1 MRESETKIKE
11 TKEEKHADKNI
22 YDRLL
27 FLGKVFFLAFLAITV
42 AFIIVYSFL
51 DENSFKVDEKIT
63 YIEHWIVNDGKGNT
77 FEAGRSFRDNKRYTE
92 AFSIES
98 KLPDDIEENEF
109 ICFGVNIELDL
120 YINGELRYSVDNNNE
135 FMLPGGHVKKF
146 YVTVPLTQE
155 DSGATVKM
163 VRFTNSN
170 QPEVVPVTVIS
181 TMSGIYRYLF
191 GEYGRSFCLS
201 LILLAFSIAVVLV
214 SLGMM
219 IWYKRKIIML
229 FGALGILIVAAW
241 LVTNSY
247 LYPFV
252 FGHYHVD
259 GAANYMFCLMI
270 PFGFDIYLNYIQN
283 GRFKKVMALA
293 LIASVINAAFWTVL
307 NFTGIFPFID
317 ALFYIDQILGLL
329 IIIAVII
336 LIIDIKNGN
345 IKHYKYTAIGFALF
359 LISCIIEL
367 ISIASVKLSN
377 DDIPMLV
384 GLALLLVFV
393 VIQQVEDLRVSNI
406 EKQRAIDLSDAK
418 TRFLASMSHEIR
430 TPINSILGMNEI
442 ILRENKDEVIDHYSK
457 TIRSSGRILLTLVND
472 VLDFSKI
479 ESGKIEII
487 EEEYNLSRVFSE
499 ILPMMAE
506 RAGNKELDF
515 KTCVLSE
522 IPDGQIGDEYRLK
535 QILINLLSNAIKYTD
550 NGFVEVMLSGK
561 YLNDGR
567 FMMKISVEDSGRG
580 IKKDELDTL
589 FNAFYRADRKRNRS
603 IEGTGL
609 GLAIVKNILDAMGG
623 EIRVESDYG
632 KGSIFTVTIPVG
644 VYDKT
649 PVSNDFSNDT
659 TIEEEYFIC
668 DYTSDAKV
676 LAVDDN
682 KSNLTIVKLFL
693 REAGIEPEIVL
704 SGKEAIE
711 LCHKNKYDL
720 ILLDHMMP
728 APDGMET
735 LEDIKNNPESKNK
748 NTKVLVLTANAI
760 AGSRE
765 MFLAAGFDDYLIK
778 PIDSKKLIKTVKKFL
793 PPEKIHEKNDTEMRA
808 EAEAA
813 LSEKNAEEEVT
824 PDEIRDSAMDEDK
837 MRRRMVSDIAGFD
850 YQTAMIHCAG
860 DKSLFIE
867 LLNDITR
874 EASEKAARMR
884 DFVIDKKFDSYAI
897 DAHSMKSNM
906 ATVGIMNMSE
916 RAKKHELAAKSNE
929 IEFIEGDYE
938 AYLKEYE
945 VLCKKIAEILADVN

>member
-1 MRESETKIKE
+1 MKVSEEK
-11 TKEEKHADKNI
+11 KEEKSI
-22 YDRLL
+22 YERLL
-27 FLGKVFFLAFLAITV
+27 FLGKVFFFAFLLITV
-42 AFIIVYSFL
+42 AFIITYSCL
-51 DENSFKVDEKIT
+51 DKDSFIVNDKLT
-63 YIEHWIVNDGKGNT
+63 YIEHWNVTDAEGNT
-77 FEAGRSFRDNKRYTE
+77 FETGRSFRDNKKYNGS
-92 AFSIES
+92 FSIES
-98 KLPDDIEENEF
+98 RLPDNISENEV
-109 ICFGVNIELDL
+109 ICFGANIELDL
-120 YINGELRYSVDNNNE
+120 YINGQLRYSEDNKNN

-146 YVTVPLTQE
+146 YVTVPLTKE

-163 VRFTNSN
+163 VRLTNSSR
-170 QPEVVPVTVIS
+170 PEVVPVTVVS
-181 TMSGIYRYLF
+181 TMSGIYKYLF
-191 GEYGRSFCLS
+191 KEYGLSFCLS
-201 LILLAFSIAVVLV
+201 LVLLAFAITVVIV

-219 IWYKRKIIML
+219 LFYRQKIKML

-259 GAANYMFCLMI
+259 GVANYMFCLML
-270 PFGFDIYLNYIQN
+270 PFGFCIYLNSIQQ
-283 GRFKKVMALA
+283 GRFRKIMSVMLF
-293 LIASVINAAFWTVL
+293 LCVINAIFWTVL
-307 NFTGIFPFID
+307 NFTGILPFID
-317 ALFYIDQILGLL
+317 ALLYIDIILAIL
-329 IIIAVII
+329 IVITVII
-336 LIIDIKNGN
+336 LFIDIKNGY
-345 IKHYKYTAIGFALF
+345 IKQYKYTAIGFSLF
-359 LISCIIEL
+359 LVCGIIEL
-367 ISIASVKLSN
+367 ISIATIKPNN
-377 DDIPMLV
+377 DDIPMLL
-384 GLALLLVFV
+384 GLALILVFI
-393 VIQQVEDLRVSNI
+393 VIQQVEDLRKSNI

-487 EEEYNLSRVFSE
+487 EEEYSLSRVFGE
-499 ILPMMAE
+499 VLPMMAE
-506 RAGNKELDF
+506 RASNKELDF

-535 QILINLLSNAIKYTD
+535 QVLINLLSNAVKYTD

-561 YLNDGR
+561 YSNDGR
-567 FMMKISVEDSGRG
+567 FILKITVEDSGRG
-580 IKKDELDTL
+580 IKKDEIDTL

-632 KGSIFTVTIPVG
+632 RGSKFTVTIPVK

-649 PVSNDFSNDT
+649 PVKEDFSNESA
-659 TIEEEYFIC
+659 IEEEYFIC

-728 APDGMET
+728 SPDGIET
-735 LEDIKNNPESKNK
+735 LEAIRNDPDSKNK
-748 NTKVLVLTANAI
+748 DTKVLVLTANAI

-765 MFLAAGFDDYLIK
+765 MYLAAGFDDYLIK
-778 PIDSKKLIKTVKKFL
+778 PIDSKKLIKTVKKHL
-793 PPEKIHEKNDTEMRA
+793 PADKIHEKTEQEIDADIMA
-808 EAEAA
+808 MENKENPM
-813 LSEKNAEEEVT
+813 EFKPEDIQKNV
-824 PDEIRDSAMDEDK
+824 MDEDK
-837 MRRRMVSDIAGFD
+837 LRSRMVSDIAGFD

-860 DKSLFIE
+860 DKGLFIE
-867 LLNDITR
+867 LLNDLCR
-874 EASEKAARMR
+874 EAAEKAARMR

-916 RAKKHELAAKSNE
+916 RAKKHELAAKNNE
-929 IEFIEGDYE
+929 TEFIEADYE

-945 VLCKKIAEILADVN
+945 VLCKKIKDILDSM

>member
-1 MRESETKIKE
+1 MKVS
-11 TKEEKHADKNI
+11 EEKKEVKTTSE
-22 YDRLL
+22 RLL
-27 FLGKVFFLAFLAITV
+27 FLGKVFFLAFLAATV
-42 AFIIVYSFL
+42 AFLVIYSCLDKENYIVK
-51 DENSFKVDEKIT
+51 DKVT
-63 YIEHWIVNDGKGNT
+63 YIEHWNVTDADGNR
-77 FEAGRSFRDNKRYTE
+77 FETGRSFRDNKKYNGSFT
-92 AFSIES
+92 IES
-98 KLPDDIEENEF
+98 NLPEVINEKDV
-109 ICFGVNIELDL
+109 ICFGVNLGVEL
-120 YINGELRYSVDNNNE
+120 YINDKLRFSVDNDNA

-146 YVTVPLTQE
+146 FVTVPLTKE

-163 VRFTNSN
+163 VRISNSV
-170 QPEVVPVTVIS
+170 QPEVVPVTIV
-181 TMSGIYRYLF
+181 TTTSGVYRYLF
-191 GEYGRSFCLS
+191 GEYGTSFCLS
-201 LILLAFSIAVVLV
+201 LVLLVFSVTVVLI

-219 IWYKRKIIML
+219 IWYRKKIIML
-229 FGALGILIVAAW
+229 FGSLGILVVAAW

-252 FGHYHVD
+252 FGHYHID
-259 GAANYMFCLMI
+259 GIANYMFCLML
-270 PFGFDIYLNYIQN
+270 PFGFNIYINAIQH
-283 GRFKKVMALA
+283 GRFKKVMSFAMV
-293 LIASVINAAFWTVL
+293 ISVLNAIVWTVL
-307 NFTGIFPFID
+307 NFTGILPFID
-317 ALFYIDQILGLL
+317 ALMYIDAVLGIL
-329 IIIAVII
+329 IIAAVII
-336 LIIDIKNGN
+336 LIIDIKNGY
-345 IKHYKYTAIGFALF
+345 IKQYKYTALGFFLF
-359 LISCIIEL
+359 LVACVIEL
-367 ISIASVKLSN
+367 ISISTIKLNN

-384 GLALLLVFV
+384 GLAFLLIFM
-393 VIQQVEDLRVSNI
+393 VIQQVEDLRKSNI

-487 EEEYNLSRVFSE
+487 EEEYSLSRVFGE

-506 RAGNKELDF
+506 RASGKELDF

-561 YLNDGR
+561 YNNDGK
-567 FMMKISVEDSGRG
+567 FVMKISVEDSGRG
-580 IKKDELDTL
+580 IRKDELDTL
-589 FNAFYRADRKRNRS
+589 FDAFYRADRKRNRS

-632 KGSIFTVTIPVG
+632 KGSKFTVTIPVG

-649 PVSNDFSNDT
+649 PVKDDFTNDSAT
-659 TIEEEYFIC
+659 EEEYFIC

-693 REAGIEPEIVL
+693 KEAGIEPEIVL

-728 APDGMET
+728 APDGLET
-735 LEDIKNNPESKNK
+735 LEAIKNDPESKNK
-748 NTKVLVLTANAI
+748 KTRVLVLTANAI

-765 MFLAAGFDDYLIK
+765 MYLAAGFDDYLIK
-778 PIDSKKLIKTVKKFL
+778 PIDSKKLLKTVKKYL
-793 PPEKIHEKNDTEMRA
+793 PENKVHEKTEQEINADMEAKENNENAIEFAPEDTQ
-808 EAEAA
+808 
-813 LSEKNAEEEVT
+813 KDV
-824 PDEIRDSAMDEDK
+824 MDEDK
-837 MRRRMVSDIAGFD
+837 LRRLMVSGIAGFD
-850 YQTAMIHCAG
+850 YQTAMTHCAG
-860 DKSLFIE
+860 DKGLFIE
-867 LLNDITR
+867 LLNDLCR
-874 EASEKAARMR
+874 EAAEKAARMR
-884 DFVIDKKFDSYAI
+884 DFVLDKKFDSYAI

-916 RAKKHELAAKSNE
+916 RAKKHELAAKNNE
-929 IEFIEGDYE
+929 TEFIESDYE

-945 VLCKKIAEILADVN
+945 VLCKKIKDILDIIQ